1 MYWPDVFHKMVRR
14 QAAAFNRWDDT
25 KATQRLLMKLFRSSR
40 APFGTSKFGSQI
52 KDAKQSLVHVFK
64 QKGAGSE
71 LLEMLLPNIALDMDI
86 DVGNVTVQCFSR
98 CASALSQFSSIFFRP
113 LL

>member
-1 MYWPDVFHKMVRR
+1 MKQFLKCKQIFILVQT
-14 QAAAFNRWDDT
+14 QASSVPSSALKHMRT
-25 KATQRLLMKLFRSSR
+25 KLESFPL
-40 APFGTSKFGSQI
+40 QI

-71 LLEMLLPNIALDMDI
+71 LLEMLLPNIAMDMDI
-86 DVGNVTVQCFSR
+86 DVGNVTVQCLSR